1 MILFVRILVLFLCFC
16 QTILF
21 AQKDIYNLSSS
32 KQYANYLYQSG
43 DYYLANQEYERIV
56 FLDSLDQ
63 LAKIRLVQSH
73 RFLKNYDIAI
83 TKLNKWKID
92 DSLFSEEYIK
102 LLLLSNQLEEANSF
116 LETSQNFSTEKQ
128 IIYQVATSLLAYDI
142 EKATILLSKDSI
154 TQSSILKKYQSIIT
168 DINQFKSKKIG
179 FALPMSILIPGTGKM
194 YVGYWKDGLF
204 SFLLTTMSAWQAHRA
219 FSQRGVKSAYA
230 WIYTG
235 LATGFYIGNLYGT
248 IKSVRKFNND
258 FKHKNIHRIEK
269 ITFSTF

>member
-1 MILFVRILVLFLCFC
+1 MTLFARILILSLYFC

-21 AQKDIYNLSSS
+21 AQEDIYQLSSS
-32 KQYANYLYQSG
+32 KKYANYLYQSG

-63 LAKIRLVQSH
+63 LAKIRLIQSH
-73 RFLKNYDIAI
+73 RFLKNYDVAI
-83 TKLNKWKID
+83 SKLNAWKID
-92 DSLFSEEYIK
+92 DYLFSEEHIK
-102 LLLLSNQLEEANSF
+102 LLLLSNQLEEASSF
-116 LETSQNFSTEKQ
+116 LEKNHNFSNQKQ
-128 IIYQVATSLLAYDI
+128 TMYQVATSLLAYDI
-142 EKATILLSKDSI
+142 QKATTLLEKDSI
-154 TQSSILKKYQSIIT
+154 SNSSLLNEYQSIIT

-179 FALPMSILIPGTGKM
+179 FALPMSMLIPGTGKM

-204 SFLLTTMSAWQAHRA
+204 SLLLTSMSAWQAYRA
-219 FSQRGVKSAYA
+219 FDQRGVKSAYA

-248 IKSVRKFNND
+248 VKSVRKFNNH